1 MASVNNP
8 TLRGRELGT
17 RLRRLRTEA
26 DLTVEQVAERLECS
40 AAKISR
46 METARRAVLLKDV
59 RELCSIYGVDE
70 EEQALLLGLVRDAKK
85 RGWWHEYEDL
95 GTGIAPLIGLQDA
108 ATFITDY
115 ETSNVP
121 ALLQTESYAR
131 AVLRGVLPLIEESV
145 LEERVEARMLRQ
157 KLVQRDEAPPR
168 LWCLLD
174 EAALHRR
181 VGGAAVMRKQLEHIV
196 AMGDHPNITIQ
207 ILPYSVGAH
216 PGMDSTFVFIEF
228 AEVPPV
234 VFVEGL
240 AGAIYLERESDMVRY
255 RETIAQLR
263 AMALS
268 PAESLAFVTRV
279 SREL

>member
-1 MASVNNP
+1 MAPVNNP

-17 RLRRLRTEA
+17 RLRRLRTDA
-26 DLTVEQVAERLECS
+26 DFTVEQVADRLECS

-46 METARRAVLLKDV
+46 METARRTVFPRDV
-59 RELCSIYGVDE
+59 RELCTLYGVDDE
-70 EEQALLLGLVRDAKK
+70 ERERLLRLARDAKE

-131 AVLRGVLPLIEESV
+131 AVIRGVLPSIEESV

-157 KLVQRDEAPPR
+157 KLMQRDEAPPR
-168 LWCLLD
+168 YWCLLD
-174 EAALHRR
+174 EAALRR
-181 VGGAAVMRKQLEHIV
+181 KVGGAVVMRQQLEHIV
-196 AMGDHPNITIQ
+196 AMGGQSTITIQ
-207 ILPYSVGAH
+207 IIPYEVGAH
-216 PGMDSTFVFIEF
+216 PGMDSVFAFMEF
-228 AEVPPV
+228 AAVPPV

-240 AGAIYLERESDMVRY
+240 AGALYLERESDIVRY

-263 AMALS
+263 AMALN
-268 PAESLAFVTRV
+268 PTESLAFITRV